1 MFNTFQNRYVTQLT
15 PDEQKA
21 FYKEGRVK
29 TYTDTIREE
38 AMAKARAEARKEA
51 EKFRSKQEQTLSG
64 IADELAKIGVDRET
78 FDRIRKTVAGKFG
91 GAGGEGQE
99 NPSGASG

>member
-1 MFNTFQNRYVTQLT
+1 
-15 PDEQKA
+15 
-21 FYKEGRVK
+21 VK
-29 TYTDTIREE
+29 TCTDTIIE
-38 AMAKARAEARKEA
+38 EARKEA
-51 EKFRSKQEQTLSG
+51 EKELRSKQEQILSG